1 MNQARVQPGLFIR
14 DNRYIL
20 AFGGETL
27 TVERY
32 DILRDVWEEQ
42 NVTFPES
49 FHGAYGIKCV
59 CKDPNTILIF
69 GGEQKEVHEYNLQ
82 TTTVRPLKHG
92 KKAICLPDYEYG
104 DKIVF
109 DHNHQ
114 TSWNLNSSKGYF
126 YNQEIQNKNGEMF
139 IIGKKEVIQYNKRTG
154 VLKYH
159 EGYGISNV

>member
-104 DKIVF
+104 DKIEY
-109 DHNHQ
+109 DNHYQ
-114 TSWNLNSSKGYF
+114 TWWNLNP
-126 YNQEIQNKNGEMF
+126 
-139 IIGKKEVIQYNKRTG
+139 
-154 VLKYH
+154 
-159 EGYGISNV
+159 